1 MVKFFLIIHDWE
13 TPFYKNKIEL
23 ICIMVWK
30 FVWISSTKCKGILSF
45 SEALS
50 QRNNKNVKLSILFLA
65 PKFHSETIIFKQDN
79 ILQKHLISWHD
90 LILQPP
96 CQANF
101 VAVYLTF
108 MCNVLNVLYFSLIL
122 FCVTVKCS
130 SVNNSQKYFY
140 QCLSKFLQ
148 DRMWMLLIFMVQC
161 CFVAQFYL

>member
-1 MVKFFLIIHDWE
+1 MGNTFLQEQNWTYLYHGL
-13 TPFYKNKIEL
+13 KI
-23 ICIMVWK
+23 C
-30 FVWISSTKCKGILSF
+30 TKCKGILNF

-79 ILQKHLISWHD
+79 VLQKHLISWHD